1 MEPASTPKNQ
11 IIPQELESYSRF
23 RRVLRKPDQLVLDD
37 LFNAAQK
44 HAGLAQYAPHA
55 LPFEIML
62 LTMLLEEHKAVLK
75 LKERLEAS
83 RMTQN
88 NATPGGV
95 KAPQTAD
102 TIPGT
107 VDPGIGFDD
116 VPDNPDRQYL
126 P

>member
-11 IIPQELESYSRF
+11 LIPQELEFYARF

-37 LFNAAQK
+37 LFNAARQ

-62 LTMLLEEHKAVLK
+62 LTMLLEEHKAVRRLND
-75 LKERLEAS
+75 RLEAS
-83 RMTQN
+83 RLAHQN
-88 NATPGGV
+88 DSPPAGKP
-95 KAPQTAD
+95 PQTVN
-102 TIPGT
+102 TIPGS

-116 VPDNPDRQYL
+116 DPNPGKAKT
-126 P
+126 

>member
-11 IIPQELESYSRF
+11 IIPKELDSYSRF

-37 LFNAAQK
+37 LFNAARQ
-44 HAGLAQYAPHA
+44 HAELAQYAPHA

-75 LKERLEAS
+75 LKERMEAS
-83 RMTQN
+83 RMTHQN
-88 NATPGGV
+88 DSHQSGKGS
-95 KAPQTAD
+95 QTGN
-102 TIPGT
+102 TIPGV

-116 VPDNPDRQYL
+116 DPRIDEGEK
-126 P
+126 